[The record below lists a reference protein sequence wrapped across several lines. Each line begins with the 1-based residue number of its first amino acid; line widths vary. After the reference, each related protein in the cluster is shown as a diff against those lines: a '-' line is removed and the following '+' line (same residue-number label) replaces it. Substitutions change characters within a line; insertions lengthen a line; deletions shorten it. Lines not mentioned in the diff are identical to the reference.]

1 MDNYSEINEL
11 ILKHLKQELTPEES
25 ATLTAWVEQS
35 ETNRRFFTRINDTPA
50 LMAEVRAL
58 AEGKKLDLDAAWA
71 KIKAVGWETPETD
84 APAKVVS
91 VTWWRYIAG
100 AAAVLLIVSAI
111 TYFLQLADKRAA
123 TPTVVQAIPKDA
135 LPKTNKAYLTLD
147 NGKTIVLDSLQSGLL
162 ATQGTTNVVRQKDGV
177 ISYSGGK
184 ASDQKLI
191 YNTITV
197 PRGSDVVYLQMSD
210 GSKVWLNAA
219 SSIRYP
225 VAFSEEDRKVE
236 ITGEAYFEVT
246 KSQTK
251 NFIVSKGNMNV
262 TVLGTRFNVNSY
274 ENEENIKVTLL
285 EGSVKVQQE
294 GGERIIKPGQQA
306 IVNATKINVINDVD
320 LQQVMAWKDGK
331 FIFSN
336 TNIQMIMRQM
346 ERWYDLEPTRY
357 ENSDVKKWEFNGEVS
372 RYSNASK
379 ILQLL
384 EKTGS
389 VKFTVD
395 GKRITVRPL

>member
-1 MDNYSEINEL
+1 MDKYTEINTL
-11 ILKHLKQELTPEES
+11 ILRHLKQEITPEET
-25 ATLTAWVEQS
+25 ATLNAWVEES
-35 ETNRRFFTRINDTPA
+35 EQNRQFFNRINNAPA
-50 LMAEVRAL
+50 LMDEVRAL
-58 AEGKKLDLDAAWA
+58 SEGKKMDLDAAWA
-71 KIKAVGWETPETD
+71 RVKAVGWEQSETPE
-84 APAKVVS
+84 PAKVITIKWWQYAVAVS
-91 VTWWRYIAG
+91 
-100 AAAVLLIVSAI
+100 VLLIATTV
-111 TYFLQLADKRAA
+111 TYLLQQANKPAP
-123 TPTVVQAIPKDA
+123 TPAVVQTTPHDA
-135 LPKTNKAYLTLD
+135 VPKTNKAYLTLE

-184 ASDQKLI
+184 APDQKLI

-225 VAFSEEDRKVE
+225 VAFSADERKVE

-246 KSQTK
+246 KSETR
-251 NFIVSKGNMNV
+251 NFIVSKGDMRV
-262 TVLGTRFNVNSY
+262 TVLGTRFNVNTY

-294 GGERIIKPGQQA
+294 EVERIIKPGQQA
-306 IVNATKINVINDVD
+306 VVNAAKINVVNDVD
-320 LQQVMAWKDGK
+320 LQQVMAWKDGR
-331 FIFSN
+331 FIFNN

-357 ENSDVKKWEFNGEVS
+357 ENNDVKQWEFNGEIS
-372 RYSNASK
+372 RYSNVSK